1 MEPKTPPH
9 EAGARLTSESG
20 EFSAPTG
27 EQLPVNIEQHEVEH
41 TTPERVGESHRATTA
56 VPTPISLPT
65 PVPVDDV
72 SDDQSNST
80 TSDNPEVAA
89 DEDLIEKE
97 WVDKAKKIIED
108 TKEDPHMR
116 EKEVNKLQADYLRKR
131 YGKELG
137 EAT

>member
-1 MEPKTPPH
+1 MEPKTPSH
-9 EAGARLTSESG
+9 ETGANLSPESS

-27 EQLPVNIEQHEVEH
+27 EQLPTDNERHE
-41 TTPERVGESHRATTA
+41 AA
-56 VPTPISLPT
+56 VPSIEKAGEMHHATVATPVPISLPT
-65 PVPVDDV
+65 PVPVTDDAA
-72 SDDQSNST
+72 DDQVAQAD
-80 TSDNPEVAA
+80 DNPAVAA

-108 TKEDPHMR
+108 TKDDPHMR